1 MFAMTER
8 HAVMLDS
15 RGLLKVAGPDA
26 RSFLQGLIS
35 NDVDKLTPERA
46 LWAAFLT
53 PQGKYLHDFFL
64 TTAPGEESILIDCE
78 AARLG
83 DLTRR
88 LGIYKL
94 RAQVELADVSD
105 DYRVAA
111 LFGADALA
119 ALGLPAEPGTA
130 APFGGGIAYTDPR
143 LAALGARAVLPRS
156 GAEDALANAGFTR
169 AEFASY
175 DQLRIPL
182 GVPDGSRD
190 LEVERATLLENGFNE
205 LHGIDWDKGCFVGQE
220 ITSRMK
226 YRALVKRRLVPV
238 EIEGPAPEPGTPVMA
253 GGKEAGVMRSVNG
266 GMGLALLRLENLEDA
281 LSAGGARVTP
291 KKPAWAEF

>member
-35 NDVDKLTPERA
+35 NDVDKLAPERA

-78 AARLG
+78 AARSG
-83 DLTRR
+83 DLARR

-119 ALGLPAEPGTA
+119 TLGLPAEPGTA
-130 APFGGGIAYTDPR
+130 APFGGGIAYADPR

-156 GAEDALANAGFTR
+156 GAEDVLVNAGFTP

-190 LEVERATLLENGFNE
+190 MEVERATLLENGFNE

-226 YRALVKRRLVPV
+226 YRALIKRRLVPV
-238 EIEGPAPEPGTPVMA
+238 EIDGPAPEPGAPVMA
-253 GGKEAGVMRSVNG
+253 GGKKAGVMCSANG

-281 LSAGGARVTP
+281 LSAGGARITP

>member
-8 HAVMLDS
+8 HAVMLNS
-15 RGLLKVAGPDA
+15 RGLLKVVGPDA
-26 RSFLQGLIS
+26 RGFLQGLIS
-35 NDVDKLTPERA
+35 NDVDKLAPGRA

-78 AARLG
+78 AARLD

-94 RAQVELADVSD
+94 RAQVELTDVSD
-105 DYRVAA
+105 DFRVAA

-143 LAALGARAVLPRS
+143 LAALGARAVLPHS
-156 GAEDALANAGFTR
+156 GAEDVLVNAGFTH

-238 EIEGPAPEPGTPVMA
+238 EIDGPAPEPGTPVMA
-253 GGKEAGVMRSVNG
+253 GGKEAGVMRSANG

-281 LSAGGARVTP
+281 LSAGDARVTP